1 MPLIRNAFT
10 RTSTEFFL
18 NHTPFPVGENEDV
31 IDLLADMYSI
41 NVIPTEDTVVINDGF
56 GLENTF
62 EFTISIKNL
71 TNNVTLIADIE
82 YGDFFIK
89 DIADGNVI
97 LLPKQTVNLMVKA
110 DRNKLDNQPTAG
122 LYDSSIAVTI
132 RNPKS
137 SVVAIKN
144 MLTPTLSQYSL
155 PKEITIV

>member
-1 MPLIRNAFT
+1 MPLIRNLFT

-41 NVIPTEDTVVINDGF
+41 NVIPTEDMVVINDGF

-71 TNNVTLIADIE
+71 TNNVNLIAEID
-82 YGDFFIK
+82 YGNFFVK
-89 DIADGNVI
+89 EIAGESVLI
-97 LLPKQTVNLMVKA
+97 LPQQTTNLTVKA
-110 DRNKLDNQPTAG
+110 DRTKIDNQPIAG
-122 LYDSSIAVTI
+122 VFDDSIAVTI
-132 RNPKS
+132 RNQKT
-137 SVVAIKN
+137 SVAVIKN